1 MRTFD
6 IYETSGIYQMI
17 NVTHNGTITTYDD
30 YYHGGPISTDPDG
43 DKVWDD
49 SPSQKA
55 EVAGHYYTDITYD
68 YFLNTHGRD
77 SYDGYGHDVLVN
89 VHDQSIINNASW
101 YGQSLNFSDGDG
113 VNFLPFSGSLDVV
126 AHEFAHAVTEYSAGL
141 IYAFQSGALSESV
154 SDVFACMI
162 DRDDWLIAEEISLTG
177 GFIRSLQDPALTGL
191 PKHMDDYRILPLEQD
206 NGGVH
211 INCGIPNHACY
222 RVSAMIGRD
231 KVEQILYRTLTIYL
245 TPGSG
250 FYFWAGMIM
259 QSAIDLYG
267 PSSTEA
273 SEVELGLIWVG
284 LGTPYAL
291 PQYIQLGAVSGEIGS
306 ENIWIYNPGTST
318 GSVDVSAVTPS
329 QPGLTLSAGPGYQET
344 IPDGDSSEFILSFDA
359 TGLGDCDLG
368 IYYDYDTVR
377 FDVDG
382 PYGIT
387 QLKLPL
393 VLILGITTSSLE
405 SEAFASSC
413 IVTYASN
420 TSNLDEFSRDS
431 INALYGATLM
441 IGVVDGSETRVY
453 RDIYGT
459 QSLAPVDS
467 IQSDDGMVS
476 FATVSEDGRIR
487 AKVTYTYG
495 PDDPEACGFVIV
507 DYSLYNLCDTPLT
520 LLNGLFADFDMVNW
534 STNLAGFDEGCE
546 MVYMT
551 DSLNTWSAGM
561 ALLSGSSRNLRAV
574 HNPTSVWDGAF
585 TDQAV
590 YDLMVNECN
599 VDGPTYDDWSA
610 LLTFGYG
617 QLSQADTLE
626 YQVALLYSNSGS
638 GDLGQILDDAIDWL
652 GGGYLCGDANADQS
666 VDMLDILHLISY
678 LYKGGPAPD
687 PVEAADVNNDTKID
701 MLDILDLIN
710 YLYKGGPEPVCP

>member
-30 YYHGGPISTDPDG
+30 YYGGGPISTDPDG

-77 SYDGYGHDVLVN
+77 SYDDYGHDVLVS
-89 VHDQSIINNASW
+89 VHDPLFVNNAYWNGYSI
-101 YGQSLNFSDGDG
+101 NFADGDG
-113 VNFLPFSGSLDVV
+113 IYWLPFSGSLDVV
-126 AHEFAHAVTEYSAGL
+126 AHEFTHAVTEYSAGL

-154 SDVFACMI
+154 SDVFGCMI
-162 DRDDWLIAEEISLTG
+162 DRDDWLVGEEISLIE
-177 GFIRSLQDPALTGL
+177 GFIRNLQDPNYLVGH
-191 PKHMDDYRILPLEQD
+191 PKHMDDYRVLPFEQD
-206 NGGVH
+206 YGGVH

-222 RVSAMIGRD
+222 RTSTMIGRD

-245 TPGSG
+245 TPSSG
-250 FYFWAGMIM
+250 FYFWAGMMM

-291 PQYIQLGAVSGEIGS
+291 PQSIQLEATPGEIRS

-329 QPGLTLSAGPGYQET
+329 LPNLTLSMGPGYQET
-344 IPDGDSSEFILSFDA
+344 IQDGDSSEFIVSYDA
-359 TGLGDCDLG
+359 TDLGDCDLG
-368 IYYDYDTVR
+368 TYYDTVR

-387 QLKLPL
+387 QLKLPV
-393 VLILGITTSSLE
+393 VLSLGITTSSIE
-405 SEAFASSC
+405 TEAFASSC
-413 IVTYASN
+413 IVTNVSN
-420 TSNLDEFSRDS
+420 TSYLDEFLRDS
-431 INALYGATLM
+431 IDALYDATLM
-441 IGVVDGSETRVY
+441 IGVVDGGEIKVY

-459 QSLAPVDS
+459 QGFAPVDS

-476 FATVSEDGRIR
+476 FTTVSEDSRIR

-495 PDDPEACGFVIV
+495 PDDPDACGFVIV
-507 DYSLYNLCDTPLT
+507 DYALYNLCDTPLI
-520 LLNGLFADFDMVNW
+520 LLNGLLADFDIIN
-534 STNLAGFDEGCE
+534 SGTNLAGFDDGLE

-551 DSLNTWSAGM
+551 DSLNTRSAGM
-561 ALLSGSSRNLRAV
+561 ALLSGTSRNLRAIQ
-574 HNPTSVWDGAF
+574 NPVAF
-585 TDQAV
+585 SDQVA
-590 YDLMVNECN
+590 YNLMSNSSN
-599 VDGPTYDDWSA
+599 ADGPTYRDWSV

-617 QLSQADTLE
+617 ELSQADTLE

-638 GDLGQILDDAIDWL
+638 GDLGQILDNAIDWL
-652 GGGYLCGDANADQS
+652 GGGYICGDANADQS
-666 VDMLDILHLISY
+666 ADMLDILHLISY

-687 PVEAADVNNDTKID
+687 PIEAADVNNDTNVD